1 MVASCEHTPST
12 PTSPTPTPLET
23 LQAPG
28 AVQFATETSGGNL
41 SEIQTWGDFRPTEF
55 NLLLSPGL
63 SLCDI
68 SVFKKKLGCLA
79 FGKGYVYICVCVSC
93 QCVSADLCVC
103 VVCLFVEG
111 KRTREGRRALQHRL
125 SHTCWSAIQ
134 FCFTE
139 TRSHHYKTK
148 PSSPFVTL
156 PSPHLTLLPNSHI

>member
-79 FGKGYVYICVCVSC
+79 FGKGYVYICVCFSC

-103 VVCLFVEG
+103 VWCVYLWRERGLGKGGEHSSTDWATLVDQLFNSVSL
-111 KRTREGRRALQHRL
+111 KREVT
-125 SHTCWSAIQ
+125 I
-134 FCFTE
+134 
-139 TRSHHYKTK
+139 TK
-148 PSSPFVTL
+148 PSHLPLSS
-156 PSPHLTLLPNSHI
+156 PSPPPI